1 MQRGYVLCKPGCRQV
16 VSLSNGKIVWLDADN
31 TKNLNRAMC
40 LHDLT
45 EAKNVS
51 KRFQEQA
58 LTADVEIVN
67 VAKLYN
73 QLY

>member
-1 MQRGYVLCKPGCRQV
+1 MQRGYVLCTPGCHQV
-16 VSLSNGKIVWLDADN
+16 VSLADGKIVWLDADN

-51 KRFQEQA
+51 KRFQEQE
-58 LTADVEIVN
+58 LTTKVEIVN

-73 QLY
+73 QIY